1 MSMNPFDYHSPRS
14 LPEAIA
20 LLDASDL
27 NNRRVR
33 VMAGGQDLLTEMK
46 ERLVEPESVVNIKN
60 ISGLDKMAYDP
71 KKGLQIGATVNVADV
86 AESADVMQH
95 FPALA
100 MAAGS
105 IGSPQIRHIG
115 TMGGNLCQKPRCW
128 YYRNEE
134 IVCLKKG
141 GTICYAATGENKY
154 NAILGGGPSYIVH
167 PSDTATALLALNA
180 SVTIAGPKGMR
191 TVPIEK
197 FFVLPKENVRREN
210 ILLPNEILVGITVP
224 PSPLAARSVYLKF
237 REKSSMDWAMSA
249 CAVSLSMAGGKVKD
263 ARIVLGGVAPIP
275 WRVPNAE
282 KLLIGKAPDEA
293 TLHAV
298 TDAALA
304 GAVKLAQNGYK
315 VPLTKTLVRRAILV
329 ATAESFKMVE
339 AV

>member
-1 MSMNPFDYHSPRS
+1 MKEFDYHSPKS

-20 LLDASDL
+20 LLDAADV
-27 NNRRVR
+27 NNARIR

-46 ERLVEPESVVNIKN
+46 EHLAEPQTVVNLKN
-60 ISGLDKMAYDP
+60 IPGMDKISFDG
-71 KKGLQIGATVNVADV
+71 KKGLTIGALVKV
-86 AESADVMQH
+86 AEVAEFQPAQEY

-105 IGSPQIRHIG
+105 VGSPQIRHVG

-128 YYRNEE
+128 YYRNEH
-134 IVCLKKG
+134 IICIKKG
-141 GTICYAATGENKY
+141 GDRCYAATGENKY

-167 PSDTATALLALNA
+167 PSDTATALMALNA
-180 SVTIAGPKGMR
+180 SVTIAGLKGTR

-210 ILLPNEILVGITVP
+210 ILKPDEILTSITVP
-224 PSPLAARSVYLKF
+224 MSPMAARSIYLKF

-249 CAVSLSMAGGKVKD
+249 CAVALSVTGGKITA

-282 KLLIGKAPDEA
+282 KLLIGKRPEDDAV
-293 TLHAV
+293 LHAV
-298 TDAALA
+298 ADAALA
-304 GAVKLAQNGYK
+304 GSFKLAQNGYK

-329 ATAESFKMVE
+329 ATAEPFKMTE

>member
-1 MSMNPFDYHSPRS
+1 MNEFDYHSPTTLR
-14 LPEAIA
+14 EATS
-20 LLDASDL
+20 LLDSTDV
-27 NNRRVR
+27 NNTRVR

-46 ERLVEPESVVNIKN
+46 EHLVEPISIVNLKGIP
-60 ISGLDKMAYDP
+60 GLDTIAYDG
-71 KKGLQIGATVNVADV
+71 KKGLTIGALVKVADV
-86 AESADVMQH
+86 AEFQPAQEY

-105 IGSPQIRHIG
+105 VGSPQIRHIG

-128 YYRNEE
+128 YYRNEN

-141 GTICYAATGENKY
+141 GTICYAAAGENKY

-167 PSDTATALLALNA
+167 PSDTATALMALNA
-180 SVTIAGPKGMR
+180 SVTIAGPKWKR
-191 TVPIEK
+191 TIPIEE
-197 FFVLPKENVRREN
+197 FFVLPKDNVRREN
-210 ILLPNEILVGITVP
+210 ILKPDEILVSITVP
-224 PSPLAARSVYLKF
+224 HPPLGTGRSVYLKF
-237 REKSSMDWAMSA
+237 REKSSMDWAMAA
-249 CAVSLSMAGGKVKD
+249 CAVSLSIKGGKITA

-298 TDAALA
+298 ADAALA
-304 GAVKLAQNGYK
+304 GAVKLSQNGYK

-329 ATAESFKMVE
+329 ATANPFKMIE

>member
-1 MSMNPFDYHSPRS
+1 MNSFDYHTPKS

-20 LLDASDL
+20 LLDAADL
-27 NNRRVR
+27 NSRRIR

-46 ERLVEPESVVNIKN
+46 EHLVEPESVVNIKN
-60 ISGLDKMAYDP
+60 LPGLDKMVYDAR
-71 KKGLQIGATVNVADV
+71 KGLQIGATVKVAEV
-86 AESADVMQH
+86 AESADVQKY

-105 IGSPQIRHIG
+105 VGSPQIRHVG

-128 YYRNEE
+128 YYRNED

-141 GTICYAATGENKY
+141 GTVCYAATGENKY

-180 SVTIAGPKGMR
+180 TVTIAGPRGMR
-191 TVPIEK
+191 TVPLDK

-224 PSPLAARSVYLKF
+224 PSPMAARSVYLKF
-237 REKSSMDWAMSA
+237 REKSSMDWAMAA
-249 CAVSLSMAGGKVKD
+249 CAVALSVSGGKVKD

-275 WRVPNAE
+275 WRVLAAE
-282 KLLIGKAPDEA
+282 KLLIGKAPDDA
-293 TLHAV
+293 TLNAV
-298 TDAALA
+298 AEAALV
-304 GAVKLAQNGYK
+304 GALKLAQNGYK
-315 VPLTKTLVRRAILV
+315 VPLTKTLVRRAILTAV
-329 ATAESFKMVE
+329 AEPFKMTEPV
-339 AV
+339 

>member
-1 MSMNPFDYHSPRS
+1 MSMNPFDYHSPKS

-20 LLDASDL
+20 LLDANDA
-27 NNRRVR
+27 NNSRVR

-46 ERLVEPESVVNIKN
+46 DRLVEPTSVVNLKN
-60 ISGLDKMAYDP
+60 IPGLDKIAYDG
-71 KKGLQIGATVNVADV
+71 KKGLTIGALVKVSEV
-86 AESADVMQH
+86 AEFQPAQEY

-105 IGSPQIRHIG
+105 VGSPQIRHVG

-128 YYRNEE
+128 YYRNED

-141 GTICYAATGENKY
+141 GTICYAAAGENKY

-167 PSDTATALLALNA
+167 PSDTATALMALNA
-180 SVTIAGPKGMR
+180 SVTIAGPKGTR

-197 FFVLPKENVRREN
+197 FFVLPKDNVRREN
-210 ILLPNEILVGITVP
+210 ILKPDEILVGITVP
-224 PSPLAARSVYLKF
+224 ASPMAARSVYLKF

-249 CAVSLSMAGGKVKD
+249 CAVSLSVSVGKIKD

-298 TDAALA
+298 ADAALA
-304 GAVKLAQNGYK
+304 GALKLAQNGYK
-315 VPLTKTLVRRAILV
+315 IPLTKTLVRRAIMV
-329 ATAESFKMVE
+329 ATAEPFKMVD